1 MTTRPGKRDSKHP
14 PQVKS
19 SNNPKTT
26 NIKPLTATLQL
37 DKRNKMLYVPLQ
49 FRAYENQGL
58 LDTGAVQMSENEL
71 RRILQAHPAAQLE
84 EYPAPDFKVQIANGS
99 IVPVRKQVLL
109 RFFIGGKV
117 FEETFMILPTM
128 GNILIGISFFKK
140 YSVTL
145 DLANNIVRFPEITLQ
160 LRPQNGKFKLQM
172 LELRASQKTTI
183 QPRQQVFIPVT
194 SEKDIGQVT
203 GTVEAFPAFERK
215 TELLVSPSMS
225 EINDQQTHV
234 QITNYLDHSITIP
247 QNTTVA
253 VFRILTP
260 NQAKNVQPM
269 TSEQLTLITKFPD
282 EATNVINQ
290 LFQEPDASK
299 DKRWYPTPETCDDP
313 EKLNK
318 IERRIYDEIIQL
330 REAEKLDP
338 TRDDDQRRTFLKN
351 FSWDDSILT
360 EQEQQRIEALLVKY
374 HTIFARHRLDIG
386 INTDF
391 KIKLT
396 PKHDDPVYAQSLPT
410 PTNLK
415 DDLLV
420 ELALMQEYGIIT
432 TLPYSKYSSPIFAQ
446 RKPNGKLRILVD
458 LRRINH
464 LLKNDYN
471 QHNHPV
477 TTIADAAQHMAGKK
491 YFCKLD
497 CSQAYHCLQMADEQS
512 IQLLAFNFGSRTFA
526 YLRLAQGLNRSLS
539 AFNSTIR
546 EYLDALVKADKCAQ
560 YVYDIGVAAHNVDE
574 LVANIEAVFQ
584 QIQKAGLK
592 LSMSKCA
599 FGHPKIEFLGRS
611 ITTKGVAPL
620 EKRIDDFLKKL
631 KLPTSVKSLQRYIG
645 FVQFYR
651 QYMPKLA
658 EKLVPLYK
666 LLQKDVKFEMTQ
678 VHKDAIFDINENLAR
693 AAKLSLRLP
702 LPDKQLVIM
711 CDASEHAAGY
721 VLLIEDYTE
730 NNDEKKKTY
739 APVAFGSQRFTEG
752 QMSLTMYAKEFLAM
766 HFAFDEFAHILW
778 GVKKPT
784 IVMTDNKALTRF
796 FQSKRIPPKLWNH
809 CDQALQ
815 FDFVLAHVPGVEN
828 PAADYL
834 SRLDINPEDRIHL
847 KLNDQIPVHYIEI
860 DLAAKTPKQDD
871 DEEDYDPDQ
880 PQNAK
885 PNESQEQNHPET
897 NDTNDALNQMQSL
910 LHLLANT
917 QDQHDDDRTKMIQI
931 ISRHLEPVLA
941 GETPSILL
949 TKFTRKQHPNM
960 VNQVCPQGN
969 SQIIQDQLS
978 NQDIQKMV
986 RVLVND
992 EPFPDHVNFASSFFQ
1007 KLVKNKKRL
1016 EVVNNVLYR
1025 KFFDNTGR
1033 VLFKQIV
1040 VPSETT
1046 LPIIRTVHGDPMQG
1060 HPGATKMLVE
1070 LRKRYYI
1077 PNLSEHVS
1085 NFVSNC
1091 TDCLKAKPVNPKRL
1105 TPPLE
1110 KIYDPCNGPE
1120 DILEIDLVGELPCSN
1135 GYTHLLTACDYFSR
1149 YLFAIPIRKPDT
1161 KSVVSALLQIFTRHA
1176 YVPKTIITDKGTA
1189 FTANT
1194 MTELMKTAG
1203 IQIEHATVKHAQTIG
1218 MVERSHQK
1226 LKQILKIN
1234 VAADSPQWDKY
1245 VNLAVMAHNTTYH
1258 QSLKCTPSEVFHG
1271 RVPFNA
1277 LDLKFSN
1284 PLQCRTQDTDLTK
1297 LIDQVNEKYKQVND
1311 NILQAYHKYKRYYD
1325 RKAQA
1330 SPLKVNDFVFLLN
1343 PKITDQSDKIAFH
1356 HFKWEGPF
1364 KVVKVLTNFNYIVRK
1379 IGTSRTQCVH
1389 RMRLRPFIPNAPIPD
1404 IEEDPNLFFAD
1415 PEAFDDQDM
1424 FNDHLPQTIHFEQ
1437 TPALPLPEE
1446 IDTEHGIIYYD
1457 YAQRSSDRSQT
1468 QPITENPPQIFVPPT
1483 DDSVVSARV
1492 DDEYQDEPDQSAT
1505 HEHELPNNND
1515 EAPVTSRNN
1524 TTRYNLRPQPAPK
1537 TYRDF
1542 LVHELQVKPVLQKF
1556 LQNNNLH

>member
-1 MTTRPGKRDSKHP
+1 M
-14 PQVKS
+14 V
-19 SNNPKTT
+19 
-26 NIKPLTATLQL
+26 A
-37 DKRNKMLYVPLQ
+37 
-49 FRAYENQGL
+49 
-58 LDTGAVQMSENEL
+58 
-71 RRILQAHPAAQLE
+71 
-84 EYPAPDFKVQIANGS
+84 
-99 IVPVRKQVLL
+99 
-109 RFFIGGKV
+109 
-117 FEETFMILPTM
+117 
-128 GNILIGISFFKK
+128 
-140 YSVTL
+140 
-145 DLANNIVRFPEITLQ
+145 
-160 LRPQNGKFKLQM
+160 
-172 LELRASQKTTI
+172 
-183 QPRQQVFIPVT
+183 
-194 SEKDIGQVT
+194 EKDIGHVT

-225 EINDQQTHV
+225 EINDQQSHV
-234 QITNYLDHSITIP
+234 QITNYLDHTITIP
-247 QNTTVA
+247 QHTTVA

-269 TSEQLTLITKFPD
+269 TNEQLTLISKFPD
-282 EATNVINQ
+282 EANNVINQ
-290 LFQEPDASK
+290 LFQEADANK
-299 DKRWYPTPETCDDP
+299 DKRWNPTPDTCDDP
-313 EKLNK
+313 DKLNR
-318 IERRIYDEIIQL
+318 IERRIFDEIIQL

-338 TRDDDQRRTFLKN
+338 TRDDDQRRAFLKN
-351 FSWDDSILT
+351 FTWDDSIFT

-396 PKHDDPVYAQSLPT
+396 PKHDDLVYAQSLPT
-410 PTNLK
+410 PTILK

-458 LRRINH
+458 LRRINY

-477 TTIADAAQHMAGKK
+477 TTIADAAQNMAGKK

-560 YVYDIGVAAHNVDE
+560 YVDDIGVAAHNVDE
-574 LVANIEAVFQ
+574 LAANIEAVFQ

-599 FGHPKIEFLGRS
+599 FGHTKIEFLGRS
-611 ITTKGVAPL
+611 ITTKGIAPL
-620 EKRIDDFLKKL
+620 ADRIDDFLKKL

-651 QYMPKLA
+651 QYIPKLA

-666 LLQKDVKFEMTQ
+666 LLQKDVKFAMMQ

-730 NNDEKKKTY
+730 SNGDKKKTY
-739 APVAFGSQRFTEG
+739 APVVFGSQRFTEG

-847 KLNDQIPVHYIEI
+847 KLNDQIPVYYIEI

-880 PQNAK
+880 PQHNTPADT
-885 PNESQEQNHPET
+885 PEQNKPDTT
-897 NDTNDALNQMQSL
+897 NTHDALSQMQSL
-910 LHLLANT
+910 LHSLANT
-917 QDQHDDDRTKMIQI
+917 QDQPDDDRTRMIQI
-931 ISRHLEPVLA
+931 ISRHLEPVLTD
-941 GETPSILL
+941 GTPSIML
-949 TKFTRKQHPNM
+949 TMFTRKQHTNT
-960 VNQVCPQGN
+960 VNQVCPQGDP
-969 SQIIQDQLS
+969 QIIQAQLS
-978 NQDIQKMV
+978 NQDVQKMI

-992 EPFPDHVNFASSFFQ
+992 EPLPNHVNFASTFFQ
-1007 KLVKNKKRL
+1007 KLVKNRKRL
-1016 EVVNNVLYR
+1016 EVVNKALYR

-1033 VLFKQIV
+1033 VL
-1040 VPSETT
+1040 
-1046 LPIIRTVHGDPMQG
+1046 
-1060 HPGATKMLVE
+1060 
-1070 LRKRYYI
+1070 
-1077 PNLSEHVS
+1077 
-1085 NFVSNC
+1085 
-1091 TDCLKAKPVNPKRL
+1091 KAKPVNPKRL
-1105 TPPLE
+1105 IPPLE

-1135 GYTHLLTACDYFSR
+1135 GYTHILMACDYFSR
-1149 YLFAIPIRKPDT
+1149 YLFATPIRKPHT
-1161 KSVVSALLQIFTRHA
+1161 KSVVNALLQIITRHA

-1189 FTANT
+1189 FTSSII
-1194 MTELMKTAG
+1194 TELMKTAG
-1203 IQIEHATVKHAQTIG
+1203 FQIEHATVKHAETIG

-1284 PLQCRTQDTDLTK
+1284 PLQSRTQDTDLTK
-1297 LIDQVNEKYKQVND
+1297 LVDQVNEKYKQVND

-1330 SPLKVNDFVFLLN
+1330 SPLKGNDFVFLLN
-1343 PKITDQSDKIAFH
+1343 PKITDQSDKIAFN

-1389 RMRLRPFIPNAPIPD
+1389 RMRLRPFIPNAPIHD
-1404 IEEDPNLFFAD
+1404 IEEDPNLFYAD
-1415 PEAFDDQDM
+1415 PEAFDDQDL
-1424 FNDHLPQTIHFEQ
+1424 FNDHVPQTIHFER
-1437 TPALPLPEE
+1437 TPALPPPEE
-1446 IDTEHGIIYYD
+1446 LDTEHGIIYYD
-1457 YAQRSSDRSQT
+1457 QAQRS
-1468 QPITENPPQIFVPPT
+1468 PPDKWHNLYLKTLPKHLCHRLT
-1483 DDSVVSARV
+1483 TLLSVF
-1492 DDEYQDEPDQSAT
+1492 T
-1505 HEHELPNNND
+1505 
-1515 EAPVTSRNN
+1515 
-1524 TTRYNLRPQPAPK
+1524 
-1537 TYRDF
+1537 
-1542 LVHELQVKPVLQKF
+1542 
-1556 LQNNNLH
+1556 

>member
-1 MTTRPGKRDSKHP
+1 
-14 PQVKS
+14 
-19 SNNPKTT
+19 
-26 NIKPLTATLQL
+26 
-37 DKRNKMLYVPLQ
+37 MLYVPLQ
-49 FRAYENQGL
+49 FRAYGNQGL
-58 LDTGAVQMSENEL
+58 LDTGAIQSAMSENEL

-128 GNILIGISFFKK
+128 GNILIGMSFFKK

-183 QPRQQVFIPVT
+183 PPRQQVFIPVVA
-194 SEKDIGQVT
+194 EKDIGHVT

-215 TELLVSPSMS
+215 TELLVSPTMS
-225 EINDQQTHV
+225 EINDQQSHV
-234 QITNYLDHSITIP
+234 QITNYLDHTITIP
-247 QNTTVA
+247 QHTTVA

-269 TSEQLTLITKFPD
+269 PNEQLTLISKFPD
-282 EATNVINQ
+282 EANNVINQ
-290 LFQEPDASK
+290 LFQEADANK
-299 DKRWYPTPETCDDP
+299 DKRWYPTPDTCDDP
-313 EKLNK
+313 DKLNK

-338 TRDDDQRRTFLKN
+338 TRDDDQRRAFLKN
-351 FSWDDSILT
+351 FTWDDSILT

-396 PKHDDPVYAQSLPT
+396 PKHDDPVYAQSQPT

-420 ELALMQEYGIIT
+420 ELALMQEYSIIT

-477 TTIADAAQHMAGKK
+477 TTIADAAQHMTGKK

-526 YLRLAQGLNRSLS
+526 YVRLAQGLNRSLS

-546 EYLDALVKADKCAQ
+546 EYFDALVKADKCAQ
-560 YVYDIGVAAHNVDE
+560 YVDDIGVAAHNVDE
-574 LVANIEAVFQ
+574 LAANIEAVFQ

-611 ITTKGVAPL
+611 ITTKGIAL
-620 EKRIDDFLKKL
+620 LADRIDDFLKKL

-651 QYMPKLA
+651 QYIPKLA

-666 LLQKDVKFEMTQ
+666 LLQKDVKFAMMQ

-702 LPDKQLVIM
+702 LPDTQLVIM

-730 NNDEKKKTY
+730 SNNDKKKTY

-766 HFAFDEFAHILW
+766 HFAFDEFADILW

-784 IVMTDNKALTRF
+784 IVMTDNKALSRF

-880 PQNAK
+880 PQHNTPADT
-885 PNESQEQNHPET
+885 PEQDRPET
-897 NDTNDALNQMQSL
+897 TNTHDALSQMQSL
-910 LHLLANT
+910 LNSLANT
-917 QDQHDDDRTKMIQI
+917 QDQPDDDRTRMI
-931 ISRHLEPVLA
+931 
-941 GETPSILL
+941 
-949 TKFTRKQHPNM
+949 
-960 VNQVCPQGN
+960 
-969 SQIIQDQLS
+969 
-978 NQDIQKMV
+978 
-986 RVLVND
+986 
-992 EPFPDHVNFASSFFQ
+992 
-1007 KLVKNKKRL
+1007 
-1016 EVVNNVLYR
+1016 
-1025 KFFDNTGR
+1025 
-1033 VLFKQIV
+1033 
-1040 VPSETT
+1040 
-1046 LPIIRTVHGDPMQG
+1046 
-1060 HPGATKMLVE
+1060 
-1070 LRKRYYI
+1070 
-1077 PNLSEHVS
+1077 
-1085 NFVSNC
+1085 
-1091 TDCLKAKPVNPKRL
+1091 
-1105 TPPLE
+1105 
-1110 KIYDPCNGPE
+1110 
-1120 DILEIDLVGELPCSN
+1120 
-1135 GYTHLLTACDYFSR
+1135 
-1149 YLFAIPIRKPDT
+1149 
-1161 KSVVSALLQIFTRHA
+1161 
-1176 YVPKTIITDKGTA
+1176 
-1189 FTANT
+1189 
-1194 MTELMKTAG
+1194 
-1203 IQIEHATVKHAQTIG
+1203 
-1218 MVERSHQK
+1218 
-1226 LKQILKIN
+1226 
-1234 VAADSPQWDKY
+1234 
-1245 VNLAVMAHNTTYH
+1245 
-1258 QSLKCTPSEVFHG
+1258 
-1271 RVPFNA
+1271 
-1277 LDLKFSN
+1277 
-1284 PLQCRTQDTDLTK
+1284 
-1297 LIDQVNEKYKQVND
+1297 
-1311 NILQAYHKYKRYYD
+1311 
-1325 RKAQA
+1325 
-1330 SPLKVNDFVFLLN
+1330 
-1343 PKITDQSDKIAFH
+1343 
-1356 HFKWEGPF
+1356 
-1364 KVVKVLTNFNYIVRK
+1364 
-1379 IGTSRTQCVH
+1379 
-1389 RMRLRPFIPNAPIPD
+1389 
-1404 IEEDPNLFFAD
+1404 
-1415 PEAFDDQDM
+1415 
-1424 FNDHLPQTIHFEQ
+1424 
-1437 TPALPLPEE
+1437 
-1446 IDTEHGIIYYD
+1446 
-1457 YAQRSSDRSQT
+1457 
-1468 QPITENPPQIFVPPT
+1468 
-1483 DDSVVSARV
+1483 
-1492 DDEYQDEPDQSAT
+1492 
-1505 HEHELPNNND
+1505 
-1515 EAPVTSRNN
+1515 
-1524 TTRYNLRPQPAPK
+1524 
-1537 TYRDF
+1537 
-1542 LVHELQVKPVLQKF
+1542 
-1556 LQNNNLH
+1556 

>member
-1 MTTRPGKRDSKHP
+1 MTTRPAKRDSKHP

-58 LDTGAVQMSENEL
+58 LDTGAIQSAMSENEL

-128 GNILIGISFFKK
+128 GNILIGMSFFKK

-183 QPRQQVFIPVT
+183 QPRQQVFIPVL

-234 QITNYLDHSITIP
+234 QITNYLDHSITIL

-260 NQAKNVQPM
+260 NQAKHVQPM
-269 TSEQLTLITKFPD
+269 TSEQLTLMTKFPD

-313 EKLNK
+313 KKLNK

-330 REAEKLDP
+330 REAEKFDP

-526 YLRLAQGLNRSLS
+526 YLRVAQGLNRLLS

-560 YVYDIGVAAHNVDE
+560 YVDDIGVAAHNVDE

-631 KLPTSVKSLQRYIG
+631 KLPISVKSLQRYIG

-651 QYMPKLA
+651 QYILKLA

-880 PQNAK
+880 PQDAK

-897 NDTNDALNQMQSL
+897 NDTNDALNQVQSL
-910 LHLLANT
+910 LHLLAN
-917 QDQHDDDRTKMIQI
+917 
-931 ISRHLEPVLA
+931 
-941 GETPSILL
+941 
-949 TKFTRKQHPNM
+949 
-960 VNQVCPQGN
+960 
-969 SQIIQDQLS
+969 
-978 NQDIQKMV
+978 
-986 RVLVND
+986 
-992 EPFPDHVNFASSFFQ
+992 
-1007 KLVKNKKRL
+1007 
-1016 EVVNNVLYR
+1016 
-1025 KFFDNTGR
+1025 
-1033 VLFKQIV
+1033 
-1040 VPSETT
+1040 
-1046 LPIIRTVHGDPMQG
+1046 
-1060 HPGATKMLVE
+1060 PGST
-1070 LRKRYYI
+1070 
-1077 PNLSEHVS
+1077 
-1085 NFVSNC
+1085 
-1091 TDCLKAKPVNPKRL
+1091 
-1105 TPPLE
+1105 
-1110 KIYDPCNGPE
+1110 
-1120 DILEIDLVGELPCSN
+1120 
-1135 GYTHLLTACDYFSR
+1135 
-1149 YLFAIPIRKPDT
+1149 
-1161 KSVVSALLQIFTRHA
+1161 
-1176 YVPKTIITDKGTA
+1176 
-1189 FTANT
+1189 
-1194 MTELMKTAG
+1194 
-1203 IQIEHATVKHAQTIG
+1203 
-1218 MVERSHQK
+1218 
-1226 LKQILKIN
+1226 
-1234 VAADSPQWDKY
+1234 
-1245 VNLAVMAHNTTYH
+1245 
-1258 QSLKCTPSEVFHG
+1258 
-1271 RVPFNA
+1271 
-1277 LDLKFSN
+1277 
-1284 PLQCRTQDTDLTK
+1284 
-1297 LIDQVNEKYKQVND
+1297 
-1311 NILQAYHKYKRYYD
+1311 
-1325 RKAQA
+1325 
-1330 SPLKVNDFVFLLN
+1330 
-1343 PKITDQSDKIAFH
+1343 
-1356 HFKWEGPF
+1356 
-1364 KVVKVLTNFNYIVRK
+1364 
-1379 IGTSRTQCVH
+1379 
-1389 RMRLRPFIPNAPIPD
+1389 
-1404 IEEDPNLFFAD
+1404 
-1415 PEAFDDQDM
+1415 
-1424 FNDHLPQTIHFEQ
+1424 
-1437 TPALPLPEE
+1437 
-1446 IDTEHGIIYYD
+1446 
-1457 YAQRSSDRSQT
+1457 
-1468 QPITENPPQIFVPPT
+1468 
-1483 DDSVVSARV
+1483 
-1492 DDEYQDEPDQSAT
+1492 
-1505 HEHELPNNND
+1505 
-1515 EAPVTSRNN
+1515 
-1524 TTRYNLRPQPAPK
+1524 
-1537 TYRDF
+1537 
-1542 LVHELQVKPVLQKF
+1542 
-1556 LQNNNLH
+1556 